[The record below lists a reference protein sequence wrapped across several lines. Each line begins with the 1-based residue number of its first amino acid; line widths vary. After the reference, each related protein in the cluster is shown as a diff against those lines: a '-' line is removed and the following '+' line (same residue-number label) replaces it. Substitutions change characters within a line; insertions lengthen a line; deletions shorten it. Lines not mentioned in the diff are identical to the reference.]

1 MGRNKK
7 LRAKKGCSKLVDSF
21 LHRGNKL
28 PPNGQCLNI
37 IQAYLSLTQHG
48 QHGWQESL
56 LTVHEHPQLTESQ
69 SQLLHILSLHKQDKE
84 DEVHTSHHWRRYYCS
99 SHVQIRTIYPVHFVL
114 VLELLSQINL
124 RHVSVYS
131 PECLSLDYDALR
143 LRSLLTFSVLS
154 F

>member
-1 MGRNKK
+1 
-7 LRAKKGCSKLVDSF
+7 
-21 LHRGNKL
+21 
-28 PPNGQCLNI
+28 
-37 IQAYLSLTQHG
+37 
-48 QHGWQESL
+48 
-56 LTVHEHPQLTESQ
+56 
-69 SQLLHILSLHKQDKE
+69 
-84 DEVHTSHHWRRYYCS
+84 
-99 SHVQIRTIYPVHFVL
+99 VHFVL